1 MVKNKVVMTRAKGIF
16 CGMLLAVMSCS
27 VAEGQTLL
35 RWDLK
40 AGDKLNLEVTQK
52 TTAKVAYA
60 GKETTTQIDM
70 AMELQW
76 DVLSVEAGKAKIR
89 QTLAKV
95 QVNLESPGAGK
106 IAYDSSAAAKPAG
119 RAKDLA
125 LGLEPLLRTPL
136 ELTMTER
143 GEILEVTGMEKRADK
158 GAKAED
164 NPLALSL
171 LADDSIQRVLRQ
183 PLMLLPEKAVNVGEE
198 WSREGEIKSGLGAA
212 KNVTKYRYVGSAADE
227 GEKVEKIEAT
237 MSLTLNEPAKAG
249 HAKLKEHKQS
259 GEYRF
264 STAAGRLFSAKQKQ
278 MLVTERPY
286 RETVIVVSLESTQE
300 TTVK

>member
-1 MVKNKVVMTRAKGIF
+1 MGVCCGLALGMVF
-16 CGMLLAVMSCS
+16 CSSAF
-27 VAEGQTLL
+27 GQTVL

-40 AGDKLNLEVTQK
+40 AGEKLGLAVTQK
-52 TTAKVAYA
+52 TTAKIAYA
-60 GKETTTQIDM
+60 GKETKTQIDM

-76 DVLSVEAGKAKIR
+76 EVVSVEAGKAKIR

-95 QVNLESPGAGK
+95 QVNFESPGAGK
-106 IAYDSSAAAKPAG
+106 IEFDSSAAVKPVG
-119 RAKDLA
+119 KAKDLA

-143 GEILEVTGMEKRADK
+143 GEILDVTGMEKRAGK
-158 GAKAED
+158 GSKAED

-183 PLMLLPEKAVNVGEE
+183 PLVLLPEKAVSVGEE
-198 WSREGEIKSGLGAA
+198 WSREAQLKSGLGAA
-212 KNVTKYRYVGSAADE
+212 KNVTTYRYAGPAADE
-227 GEKVEKIEAT
+227 GEKLEKIEAT
-237 MSLTLNEPAKAG
+237 MALTLNEPEKAG
-249 HAKLKEHKQS
+249 QARLKKHKQS

-264 STAAGRLFSAKQKQ
+264 STMAGRLVSAKQEQ

-286 RETVIVVSLESTQE
+286 RETVIVVSLDSTQE
-300 TTVK
+300 TRVGAL